1 MKKRQTVRGLQ
12 AKLREMIDNN
22 PNISEEQ
29 GFKLMQDFGM
39 DVDPDKAIYQARK
52 RKLAGYVA
60 RNRDNKGRRK
70 AFANNNEDGE
80 TVYTNIDNETRV
92 MPLTQIRTR
101 LEHQLK
107 GIKKSYAK
115 ARRRE
120 ITNKNLELMSLFP
133 DIKKADG

>member
-1 MKKRQTVRGLQ
+1 MKKRQTIRDMQ
-12 AKLREMIDNN
+12 KKLRDIIDNN
-22 PNISEEQ
+22 PNITEEQ
-29 GFKLMQDFGM
+29 GIQLMHDFGL
-39 DVDPDKAIYQARK
+39 DVETATAIYQARK
-52 RKLAGYVA
+52 RKFAGYVA

-70 AFANNNEDGE
+70 AFANNNENGE

-107 GIKKSYAK
+107 GIKKSYDK

-120 ITNKNLELMSLFP
+120 VTNKSLELMSLFP